1 MIERKYGING
11 MASPYTRYSDKMNN
25 KIKELLKT
33 VRPQVEAE
41 FNGLD
46 HDKQLYARG
55 RFTDDEMIIW
65 RMASAIKEND
75 LPEDL
80 TPVIR
85 EALLD
90 AADSDYYYYFEKDW
104 G

>member
-1 MIERKYGING
+1 MFERKYGING
-11 MASPYTRYSDKMNN
+11 MVCPYTKYSAEKV
-25 KIKELLKT
+25 KEIKELLKT
-33 VRPQVEAE
+33 VRPKVEAE
-41 FNGLD
+41 FLGLD
-46 HDKQLYARG
+46 HDNELYAG
-55 RFTDDEMIIW
+55 HRFKDDEMIIW

-75 LPEDL
+75 LPTDL

-90 AADSDYYYYFEKDW
+90 AADSDFYYHFEKDW